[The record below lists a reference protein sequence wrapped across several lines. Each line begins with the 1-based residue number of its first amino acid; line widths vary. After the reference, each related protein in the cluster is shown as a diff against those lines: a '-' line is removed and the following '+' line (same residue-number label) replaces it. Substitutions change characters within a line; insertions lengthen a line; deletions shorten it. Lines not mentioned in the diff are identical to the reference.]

1 MRGNILRI
9 IKWKRNSAFTDV
21 HKIVDPKP
29 WEGKFKKCNF
39 LWESTPGAFWSV
51 VCSYINCQPITM
63 ILCAPIILKDFQ
75 PPEHPVLFHLQ
86 VFAHSISL
94 VRNLLPLT
102 LYLPTIFLAI
112 FLVLTLCYFP

>member
-1 MRGNILRI
+1 
-9 IKWKRNSAFTDV
+9 
-21 HKIVDPKP
+21 
-29 WEGKFKKCNF
+29 
-39 LWESTPGAFWSV
+39 
-51 VCSYINCQPITM
+51 M

-94 VRNLLPLT
+94 VRNLLSLT